1 MALFPAARFIVA
13 VGGCALVSTEPVV
26 IDAVAPGVGPE
37 PASLPRVLQGP
48 AYALPTLKIT
58 VAQAARASCLVII
71 VLSLVFIL
79 RRAASLA
86 LL

>member
-13 VGGCALVSTEPVV
+13 VGGCALVSAEPVV

-37 PASLPRVLQGP
+37 PASLPRVLQEP

-58 VAQAARASCLVII
+58 LRRLRGRAVL
-71 VLSLVFIL
+71 LSLVFIL
-79 RRAASLA
+79 RRAASSA